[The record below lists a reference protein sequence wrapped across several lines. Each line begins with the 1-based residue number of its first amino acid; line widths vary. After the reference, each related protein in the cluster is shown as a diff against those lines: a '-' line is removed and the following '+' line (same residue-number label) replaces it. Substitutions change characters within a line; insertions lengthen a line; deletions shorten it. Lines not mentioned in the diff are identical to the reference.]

1 MCGHI
6 FISYKSEEKKEA
18 DSVRQY
24 LEAVGIRCW
33 MAPRSIPAGSNYPAE
48 ILRAIRESKCLV
60 YMMSRRSLESKWIF
74 SEIVLAKS
82 HGIPVIPYQLED
94 IVLTGEMADILAGIQ
109 TVRADLDPE
118 NAEHEL
124 IRQIGKLPE
133 KTGNSIPA
141 VMQTKPDKVLLP
153 VVKEFKA
160 YVDKMYHYTDD
171 LERDV
176 EAAEKKMRQL
186 EMYFNGHPNEM
197 LVSLRSDLEKLVA
210 ALRAHRESGDA
221 QQRLWVAHEDTRELM
236 EGAGYEVF
244 ELPPNEKYEAGQNVF
259 RNRGLFYLRYL
270 KRFERVYTFTHNAG
284 VQHNIVLR
292 YIESLAKEAY
302 KSLDDRI
309 DEINNL
315 IQK

>member
-1 MCGHI
+1 M
-6 FISYKSEEKKEA
+6 
-18 DSVRQY
+18 RQY

-94 IVLTGEMADILAGIQ
+94 VTLTGEMADILAGIQ
-109 TVRADLDPE
+109 TVRADFDPE
-118 NAEHEL
+118 NAEHVL

-141 VMQTKPDKVLLP
+141 VMQMKPDKVLLP

-210 ALRAHRESGDA
+210 ALRVLREA
-221 QQRLWVAHEDTRELM
+221 QSAQRKLGEARDNWKELL
-236 EGAGYEVF
+236 EIAGYELADPAAEGYYVPGQDVF
-244 ELPPNEKYEAGQNVF
+244 QKRSCFRLKYV
-259 RNRGLFYLRYL
+259 
-270 KRFERVYTFTHNAG
+270 KRFETIFIATHHAG
-284 VQHNIVLR
+284 MQHDKVFS
-292 YIESLAKEAY
+292 YIYGLAMEAY
-302 KSLDDRI
+302 KSLGDRI